1 MTMKPLGNTPLEESL
16 CCAVPWESP
25 LQFPTEIF
33 RHFKTYASSRLNAP
47 TFPVTW
53 AERHNNGIWLVQ
65 MPWST
70 EQ

>member
-1 MTMKPLGNTPLEESL
+1 VQRSPMG
-16 CCAVPWESP
+16 SP

-33 RHFKTYASSRLNAP
+33 RHFKTYARSRLNAP

-53 AERHNNGIWLVQ
+53 AERHNNGISLVQ
-65 MPWST
+65 MRWSA